1 MIVINFFTI
10 IIVEMMKPTPTVDEI
25 ISALRIVRKFSPQKN
40 LIKEIEMLLRAACQQ
55 EITVNYIF
63 LLYIRYK
70 YTTTC
75 TTLLLKRLYA

>member
-25 ISALRIVRKFSPQKN
+25 ISALRIVRKFPQKSN

-63 LLYIRYK
+63 FVIY
-70 YTTTC
+70 
-75 TTLLLKRLYA
+75 

>member
-25 ISALRIVRKFSPQKN
+25 ISALRIVRKFSPKNN

-63 LLYIRYK
+63 FVIY
-70 YTTTC
+70 
-75 TTLLLKRLYA
+75 

>member
-25 ISALRIVRKFSPQKN
+25 ISALRIVRKFSPKSN

-63 LLYIRYK
+63 FVIY
-70 YTTTC
+70 
-75 TTLLLKRLYA
+75 